1 MNVIT
6 KTDFPGLKYR
16 GKVRDTYQ
24 LDDKHLL
31 MIATDRISVFDGVL
45 SQDIPN
51 KGIIL
56 ASLSEFWFDKTSHI
70 IPNHLVAMGNDDK
83 ALTVDYPLMKML
95 SENHKRRSMIIK
107 EANRIDVECIIRGYI
122 TGSAWAEYSKTGTV
136 NGEKIVSGLKQGD
149 KFPEPLF
156 TPTTKAE
163 VGHDE
168 NMSKKEVQDLVGT
181 ELATQLEEVSRKI
194 YDYAHTFC
202 LERGIILADTKLE
215 FGLLNNELILI
226 DEILTPDSS
235 RFWDRDLHVPGQ
247 PALDFD
253 KQFVRDYVLS
263 VKWDKEPPAP
273 ELPETIISKTL
284 ERYLKAYNILTGK
297 ELLFSKEGK

>member
-24 LDDKHLL
+24 LDNKHLL
-31 MIATDRISVFDGVL
+31 MIATDRISVFDIVL
-45 SQDIPN
+45 SEGIPN

-56 ASLSEFWFDKTSHI
+56 AALSEFWFDKTSHI
-70 IPNHLVAMGNDDK
+70 IPNHLVAMANDNK
-83 ALTVDYPLMKML
+83 AIGVDYPLIKML
-95 SENHKRRSMIIK
+95 SENHKSRAMIIK

-122 TGSAWAEYSKTGTV
+122 TGSAWAEYTKTGTV
-136 NGEKIVSGLKQGD
+136 NGEKVVSGLKQGD

-168 NMSKKEVQDLVGT
+168 NMSKKEVQDLVGI
-181 ELATQLEEVSRKI
+181 ELTAQLEEVSRKI

-215 FGLLNNELILI
+215 FGLLNNNLILI

-235 RFWDRDLHVPGQ
+235 RFWDSSSHVPGE

-263 VKWDKEPPAP
+263 VKWNKEPPAP
-273 ELPETIISKTL
+273 QLPETIISKTL
-284 ERYLKAYNILTGK
+284 DRYLKAYNILTGK
-297 ELLFSKEGK
+297 ELIFSKEGK